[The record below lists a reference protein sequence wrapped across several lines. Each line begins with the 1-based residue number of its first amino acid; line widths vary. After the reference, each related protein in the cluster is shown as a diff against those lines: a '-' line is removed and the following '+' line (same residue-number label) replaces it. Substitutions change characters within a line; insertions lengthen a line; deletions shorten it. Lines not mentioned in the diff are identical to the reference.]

1 MPNPYLDKIKQIKSE
16 VISLQEAIESKQHD
30 EMEDDEQKRKGDM
43 ALKKCNSVLT
53 ICSMV
58 KKIIR

>member
-30 EMEDDEQKRKGDM
+30 EMEDDE
-43 ALKKCNSVLT
+43 
-53 ICSMV
+53 
-58 KKIIR
+58 